1 MHPPQHHLNAT
12 TTQAQPLP
20 RLPSVVAPLRDPATS
35 STNPFATPLA
45 TRTADPDA
53 VDPDIAA
60 AVVLAVSVLTE
71 LVRNNAI
78 NRQAALQAGALA
90 ALASLVQLATGP
102 HGPLC
107 VDVLRCLYVFV
118 AGDTSGYLIP
128 DLLDNGT
135 IDALVRCTWLRVY
148 MTYKQKD

>member
-1 MHPPQHHLNAT
+1 M
-12 TTQAQPLP
+12 
-20 RLPSVVAPLRDPATS
+20 
-35 STNPFATPLA
+35 
-45 TRTADPDA
+45 
-53 VDPDIAA
+53 
-60 AVVLAVSVLTE
+60 SVLTE

>member
-1 MHPPQHHLNAT
+1 M
-12 TTQAQPLP
+12 
-20 RLPSVVAPLRDPATS
+20 VAPLRDPATS
-35 STNPFATPLA
+35 AAHPFAATPL
-45 TRTADPDA
+45 TSPTPDPDTI
-53 VDPDIAA
+53 DPDIAA
-60 AVVLAVSVLTE
+60 TVVLAVSVLTE

-102 HGPLC
+102 QGPLC

-118 AGDTSGYLIP
+118 AGDNSGYLIP

-135 IDALVRCTWLRVY
+135 IDALVCR
-148 MTYKQKD
+148 